1 MRPLHLA
8 AILATS
14 AALAAC
20 GGGSS
25 GNVPQ
30 FNSPPQFSSLVSFG
44 DSLSDVGTYAVGTVK
59 ALGGGK
65 YTVNAS
71 DAKIWIEHLATRLN
85 VSAPCAAQ
93 TGLEGDSTLG
103 FSVQVTN
110 HANCTAYAQ
119 GGARVTNPVGPGNK
133 ALGGANTVLGQLTVP
148 VATQIQNHLTA
159 KGGRFSGNEI
169 VFVMAGG
176 NDVFIQAA
184 TVSAT
189 VSAGGDQAVAAAAA
203 VTAMATAGAE
213 LAGYVKNQIVG
224 KGARYVTVVNLP
236 DISKTPA
243 FASDTGSQALITNMV
258 TTFNTQLQQ
267 GLTGAEVLLIDAY
280 TVSRDQ
286 NANPSRYGL
295 SNVTVPAC
303 DLSLA
308 KNPLASSL
316 VCTRSNLIAGANDNF
331 QYADGV
337 HPTPYGYKLLADLVA
352 TEMGKRGWL

>member
-1 MRPLHLA
+1 MRRIHFA
-8 AILATS
+8 
-14 AALAAC
+14 AALLTTAVLVAC

-25 GNVPQ
+25 NNTPQ

-65 YTVNAS
+65 YTVNAP
-71 DAKIWIEHLATRLN
+71 DAKIWIELMATRLSL
-85 VSAPCAAQ
+85 SAPCAAQ
-93 TGLEGDSTLG
+93 TGLEGDPAQG
-103 FSVQVTN
+103 FGVPVTN

-133 ALGGANTVLGQLTVP
+133 ALGGANATLGQLTLP
-148 VATQIQNHLTA
+148 VASQIQNHLTA
-159 KGGRFSGNEI
+159 KGGRFSGNEM

-176 NDVFIQAA
+176 NDVFIQANA
-184 TVSAT
+184 VSAS
-189 VSAGGDQAVAAAAA
+189 VAAGGDQAAAANNA
-203 VTAMATAGAE
+203 VTAMATAATE
-213 LAGYVKNQIVG
+213 LAGYIKNQIVG
-224 KGARYVTVVNLP
+224 KGARYVAVVNLP

-243 FASDTGSQALITNMV
+243 FAGNAASQPLITNMV
-258 TTFNTQLQQ
+258 NTFNTQLQQ
-267 GLTGAEVLLIDAY
+267 GLTGTDVLLVDAY

-295 SNVTVPAC
+295 SNVAVPAC
-303 DLSLA
+303 DLSPA
-308 KNPLASSL
+308 KNVLGSSL

-337 HPTPYGYKLLADLVA
+337 HPTPYGYKLLADLVIA
-352 TEMGKRGWL
+352 EMEKRGWL